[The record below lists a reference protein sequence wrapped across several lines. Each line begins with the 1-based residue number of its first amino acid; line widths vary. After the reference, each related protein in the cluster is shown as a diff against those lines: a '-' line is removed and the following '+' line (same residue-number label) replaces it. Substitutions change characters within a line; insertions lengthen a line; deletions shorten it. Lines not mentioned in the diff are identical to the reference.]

1 MYIYFIRF
9 AAVRL
14 NFKSKLIP
22 QQLYFI
28 RILVV
33 TLVFVLTA
41 TPSFAQSEQAVVEP
55 TFFSSLTFENLNE
68 DNQTFKADGLEKD
81 TFWIKCILPKT
92 AIGKDLIL
100 QISSVYFDEIDLYTQ
115 RNDGLFHRVGQS
127 GNNFRNRD
135 SIPTRFNQIAFTT
148 DQPVI
153 YIKNKVSRYAGVDL
167 VIKETKAMY
176 LSERWDF
183 FKLGGYYGLAM
194 MSIVFNLVFFII
206 FKDKRFISYC
216 FLLLFVF
223 LQFLY
228 EDGLLFFIT
237 SNSWILKN
245 FVLLFSLLT
254 AAMSCV
260 FTYHFLNLKNRAPHF
275 LKVAAILILV
285 AMVGTLAYFTFDHL
299 LFLLLANLFN
309 VLAALWC
316 CYIAITLFRTNVL
329 ARFLVATLG
338 IVLLFGIGYNL
349 HQFSVSPFFDF
360 FNRDTFR
367 LASAFEIISI
377 SFAIVYDIK
386 KIRAENF
393 HYRNEIQKYVAQLQL
408 LSYSSNEREIPEEV
422 KPNLDAVPMILIFQN
437 LKQSYALTDRELQV
451 LKLISEGL
459 SNQEVADEIFV
470 SVSTVKYHVS
480 NLYFKLEI
488 KNRSQAVKFM
498 HEYTNA
504 TTNG

>member
-1 MYIYFIRF
+1 M
-9 AAVRL
+9 
-14 NFKSKLIP
+14 S
-22 QQLYFI
+22 FI

-33 TLVFVLTA
+33 TIVFVLTA
-41 TPSFAQSEQAVVEP
+41 IPSFAQTEKAVLEP
-55 TFFSSLTFENLNE
+55 SFFNSLPFEKLNE
-68 DNQTFKADGLEKD
+68 DNQTFKADALEKD
-81 TFWIKCILPKT
+81 TFWIKCILPQQS
-92 AIGKDLIL
+92 IGKDLIL

-115 RNDGLFHRVGQS
+115 MEDGLFHRVAKS

-148 DQPVI
+148 EQPII

-167 VIKETKAMY
+167 VIKETKEMY

-183 FKLGGYYGLAM
+183 FKLGGYYGLAL

-237 SNSWILKN
+237 SNTWILKN

-254 AAMSCV
+254 AAMGCV
-260 FTYHFLNLKNRAPHF
+260 FTYHFLHLKKLAPHF
-275 LKVAAILILV
+275 LKYAALLIFI
-285 AMVGTLAYFTFDHL
+285 AMVATLAYFVYNHL
-299 LFLLLANLFN
+299 LFLLVANLFN

-316 CYIAITLFRTNVL
+316 CYIAITLFRTQVL

-393 HYRNEIQKYVAQLQL
+393 YYRNEIQKYVQQLKQ
-408 LSYSSNEREIPEEV
+408 LSYSSNEREAV
-422 KPNLDAVPMILIFQN
+422 KETKPDLTGISMLLIFQN
-437 LKQSYALTDRELQV
+437 LKQNYALTDRELQV

-459 SNQEVADEIFV
+459 SNQEVAEEIFV
-470 SVSTVKYHVS
+470 SLSTVKYHVS

-498 HEYTNA
+498 NDFTNA
-504 TTNG
+504 TRD